1 MTDTRAITPVK
12 RRRSP
17 AAREQASTRAPAN
30 KTRSWLTKLAPAA
43 ALAAIVAVAYMPVS
57 RAQLIWDDGENVTTN
72 ETLRSWDGLR
82 QMWLIPQSIQ
92 QYYPLMY
99 TTYWVEYHL
108 WGLDPLGYHLVNVAL
123 HAAASV
129 LVWRLLVRL
138 RVPGAWLA
146 AVLFAV
152 HPVAVESVAWVTER
166 KNVLSLCLAL
176 SSMLAYFRFTL
187 PEDAPQNAAMP
198 ARRWLWYGLAIVLFA
213 MSLFAKTVVVTLPAV
228 LLVIYWWQR
237 GRLSW
242 RDAAPLVPFVLLSLI
257 LGLVTMWM
265 ETHHVG
271 AQGDDWSLTFL
282 ERFLLAGRALWFYLG
297 KLLWPRPLVFLY
309 PRWQIDSHSW
319 WQYLF
324 PAAALLWPLALW
336 LVRHKIG
343 RGPLAAVLIYSGVL
357 VPALGFFNIY
367 FTRYAQVADHFQYHA
382 SVALFA
388 LVGAA
393 AARVTAGLRTDAYR
407 IAATCMALVLIVLGT
422 LTYRQTFVY
431 RDLVTL
437 LSDIIDQN
445 PQNWMPYANLAEHR
459 DAEGRY
465 DDAAQLLRT
474 CIALCQ
480 DQGITGTRLF
490 DVERKLGFVLMEAGQ
505 FDDAN
510 IQFAKALDL
519 RPFDWRVLYGQG
531 MALASLDR
539 WSEAML
545 RFEKALSADPNYA
558 EGHYGLA
565 LALRHQGDPDE
576 AFDHFQKAVQLDPT
590 DPLSHFE
597 LANMLAL
604 RGNLREAAGHYAQTV
619 RSRPEHADAWHNLGV
634 LTKDLGDPDKAIE
647 YLREALRRNPAN
659 ANTKI
664 SLDQAIEASRRLPFK

>member
-1 MTDTRAITPVK
+1 LQVV
-12 RRRSP
+12 
-17 AAREQASTRAPAN
+17 
-30 KTRSWLTKLAPAA
+30 APAA
-43 ALAAIVAVAYMPVS
+43 LLLAMVAVVYLPVS
-57 RAQLIWDDGENVTTN
+57 QAKLIWDDGENITTN

-82 QMWLIPQSIQ
+82 QMWLVPQSIQ

-146 AVLFAV
+146 AMLFAV

-176 SSMLAYFRFTL
+176 SSMLAYFRFAL
-187 PEDAPQNAAMP
+187 PEGASQDAATPPQ
-198 ARRWLWYGLAIVLFA
+198 RWLWYALALVLFA
-213 MSLFAKTVVVTLPAV
+213 LALFAKTVVVTLPAV

-242 RDAAPLVPFVLLSLI
+242 RDAAPLMPFILLSVV

-271 AQGDDWSLTFL
+271 AQGDDWSLTSL

-297 KLLWPRPLVFLY
+297 KLFWPRPLVFLY
-309 PRWQIDSHSW
+309 PRWLIDSRTW

-324 PAAALLWPLALW
+324 PAAALLLPLALW
-336 LVRHKIG
+336 LVRRQIG
-343 RGPLAAVLIYSGVL
+343 RGPLAAVLIYAGVL

-382 SVALFA
+382 SVAIFA
-388 LVGAA
+388 LMGAVA
-393 AARVTAGLRTDAYR
+393 VRVTAGMRTDAYR
-407 IAATCMALVLIVLGT
+407 LAATGMALLLIVLGT

-431 RDLVTL
+431 RDLATL
-437 LSDIIDQN
+437 LSDIIEQN

-459 DAEGRY
+459 DAEGRF
-465 DDAAQLLRT
+465 DDAEQLLRT

-480 DQGITGTRLF
+480 EQGITGLRLY
-490 DVERKLGFVLMEAGQ
+490 DVQRKLGFVLMESGQ
-505 FDDAN
+505 FEDAN
-510 IQFAKALDL
+510 NQFAKALEL

-539 WSEAML
+539 WSDARS
-545 RFEKALSADPNYA
+545 RFEKALGADPNYA

-565 LALRHQGDPDE
+565 LALRQQGNPDE
-576 AFDHFQKAVQLDPT
+576 AFKHFQKAVELAPT
-590 DPLSHFE
+590 DPLAHFE

-604 RGNLREAAGHYAQTV
+604 RGNLREAADHYAQTV
-619 RSRPEHADAWHNLGV
+619 RLRPDHADAWHNLGV
-634 LTKDLGDPDKAIE
+634 LTKDLGDPEKAVE
-647 YLREALRRNPAN
+647 YLREALRRNPHN
-659 ANTKI
+659 ANTKV
-664 SLDQAIEASRRLPFK
+664 SLEQAIEASRRLPFK